1 MTTISTTPAR
11 QFGGWLKYGAVI
23 LATIVVCWAIV
34 IWFWHTTGRN
44 PGTGELALALLV
56 LPATLL
62 LGVWG
67 GRKLF
72 AATAALAVAAPSK
85 SASSPAA
92 AGIATAAPALAIVA
106 TALRSPYGASA
117 EELADAIADNEARAD
132 LDKELVDEH
141 GFPVMA
147 ARCEDAQDEAL
158 QDEITEWLSGQEFSA
173 PHLDE
178 EQWRAL
184 ILASG
189 VAAEL
194 ASRAADE
201 LMPAEGAPPV
211 LQLRL
216 LLPQDWDGA
225 VRLATAKW
233 LTHVVSQYGWPVDKI
248 AVPDLLEQAQPL
260 TPTALLTQLVPATPA
275 PPVPL
280 LAVVIACASLIGQES
295 VDRLAARSLLFTSSS
310 QVRGQTPGEG
320 AAGILLADLGQAQL
334 LGHEDFTLLGPL
346 GERRLDTSADDARR
360 SDATVLLELAE
371 QLGKAG
377 AIDLSQISMVV
388 ADTGHRSNRVLELMG
403 LGALAIPQVDASDDI
418 VRIGLGSGSC
428 GAVPF
433 ITVLALAQHYARER
447 NAPVLCVS
455 NEDPFLRAAALVCPM
470 ALA

>member
-11 QFGGWLKYGAVI
+11 PFGGWLKYGAVI
-23 LATIVVCWAIV
+23 LTTFVVCWAIV

-44 PGTGELALALLV
+44 PGTSELALTLLALPAALLLGLWAGRKLV
-56 LPATLL
+56 AARAAPATAAASNPTPLPAT
-62 LGVWG
+62 G
-67 GRKLF
+67 
-72 AATAALAVAAPSK
+72 T
-85 SASSPAA
+85 
-92 AGIATAAPALAIVA
+92 ATAAPALAIVA

-117 EELADAIADNEARAD
+117 EELADAIANNEARAD

-158 QDEITEWLSGQEFSA
+158 QDEIREWLSGQDMPA
-173 PHLDE
+173 LHLDE

-189 VAAEL
+189 VTAEL
-194 ASRAADE
+194 ASRAAGE

-216 LLPQDWDGA
+216 LLPQDWDSA
-225 VRLATAKW
+225 VRRATAKW

-248 AVPDLLEQAQPL
+248 AVPDALEQAQPL
-260 TPTALLTQLVPATPA
+260 TPTALLAQLMPA
-275 PPVPL
+275 PPAPPAPL
-280 LAVVIACASLIGQES
+280 VAMVIACASLIGQES

-320 AAGILLADLGQAQL
+320 AAGLLLADLGQAQL
-334 LGHEDFTLLGPL
+334 LDHEDFTLLGPI
-346 GERRLDTSADDARR
+346 GERHLDTSADDARR
-360 SDATVLLELAE
+360 SDATPLLELAA

-377 AIDLSQISMVV
+377 AIDLSRISMVV

-403 LGALAIPQVDASDDI
+403 LGAPALPQVDASDDI

-428 GAVPF
+428 GAVPV

-455 NEDPFLRAAALVCPM
+455 NEDPFLRGAALVRPM
-470 ALA
+470 ASA